1 MHQNSCLLQGQEEEE
16 EEEEVGDLHEL
27 QKTNSNPKSHIHV

>member
-16 EEEEVGDLHEL
+16 EEEVVDLHEL